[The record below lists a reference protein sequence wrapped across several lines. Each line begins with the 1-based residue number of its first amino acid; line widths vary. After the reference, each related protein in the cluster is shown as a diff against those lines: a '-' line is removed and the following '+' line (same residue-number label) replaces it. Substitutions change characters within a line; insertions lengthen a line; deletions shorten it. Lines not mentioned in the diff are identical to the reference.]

1 MELRKIPASARSE
14 AGKESARRIRRQGM
28 IPAIAYG
35 KQLAA
40 QSLAVS
46 PKDLL
51 SIIKSEHGI
60 NSVIELKVE
69 GQDALTVLLNDFQ
82 YHPVTRD
89 LLHADFLQIHLDR
102 PVDVDVPFE
111 LTGKAKGVVLGGTLR
126 QVFRKLPIR
135 CLPDHI
141 PVKIQ
146 HDVTELELDAHVA
159 VRDLKLPEGVTIRL
173 PAERTVAAV
182 VTESKRGEEELA
194 ASIAPGA
201 AEASAAAPGADKKA
215 APAADKKA
223 DKKA

>member
-1 MELRKIPASARSE
+1 MELSKVPASRRNES
-14 AGKESARRIRRQGM
+14 GKESARRIRQKGM
-28 IPAIAYG
+28 IPATAYG
-35 KQLAA
+35 KELAA
-40 QSLAVS
+40 QSLSVS

-51 SIIKSEHGI
+51 TIIKSERGR
-60 NSVIELKVE
+60 NSVIELNVE
-69 GQDALTVLLNDFQ
+69 GQGTMTVLLNDFQ

-135 CLPDHI
+135 CLPKDI

-146 HDVTELELDAHVA
+146 HDVTELELDDHVPAKA
-159 VRDLKLPEGVTIRL
+159 VKLPDGVEIRL

-182 VTESKRGEEELA
+182 VTESRRGEEE
-194 ASIAPGA
+194 
-201 AEASAAAPGADKKA
+201 AAAPGAAAGAPAAGA
-215 APAADKKA
+215 APAAAAPA
-223 DKKA
+223 DKKAEKKA